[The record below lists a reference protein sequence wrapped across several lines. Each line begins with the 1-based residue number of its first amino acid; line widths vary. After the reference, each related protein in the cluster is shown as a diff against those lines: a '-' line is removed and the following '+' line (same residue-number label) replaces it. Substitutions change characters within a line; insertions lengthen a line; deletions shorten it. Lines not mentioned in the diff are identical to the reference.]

1 MAKTAGIEN
10 CRVYLEKIIHN
21 TMSRHSTIR
30 RYALII
36 EKTDRRLYPSFK
48 EVKDFLAQHGF
59 EVSDR
64 TIQRDIEQMRLNFGI
79 EITYDRLN
87 DGYYIDRDKTLHI
100 DNFLRFLQI
109 AQTAELLTESLQESR
124 DTLKYID
131 FESQGELRGSELLK
145 PLLSAIR
152 NHREVVFLHEN
163 FMREQPKLHRVR
175 PYLLKEYLNRW
186 YLVSTTIDTNDCRI
200 FGIDRISYLEI
211 TAQTFEPDPKLKPQE
226 LFRNTIGLTYSES
239 EPQPVELSFTPLQGK
254 YVKALPM
261 HHSQEIIA
269 DSESELLIRMFINP
283 NLEFRQRVM
292 MLGDAVR
299 VISPDWL
306 VKEVKNALD
315 AARQRYQ

>member
-1 MAKTAGIEN
+1 MSCIF
-10 CRVYLEKIIHN
+10 EKPIHN
-21 TMSRHSTIR
+21 IMSRHSTIR

-36 EKTDRRLYPSFK
+36 EKTDRRLYPSFREIK
-48 EVKDFLAQHGF
+48 EFLVKHGF
-59 EVSDR
+59 EISDR

-79 EITYDRLN
+79 EITYDRLH
-87 DGYYIDRDKTLHI
+87 DGYYIDRERTLHI

-124 DTLKYID
+124 DTLQYID

-145 PLLSAIR
+145 PFLSAIR
-152 NHREVVFLHEN
+152 NHREVIFMHEN

-186 YLVSTTIDTNDCRI
+186 YLVSTTLDNNECRI

-211 TAQTFEPDPKLKPQE
+211 TAQNFEPDPELKPQE

-261 HHSQEIIA
+261 HHSQEIIT
-269 DSESELLIRMFINP
+269 DNENELRVRLFINP

-299 VISPDWL
+299 VISPNWL
-306 VKEVKNALD
+306 VAEIKNALD
-315 AARQRYQ
+315 AARKRYQ